1 MAVKILTSADIHIGR
16 ASSSNTDGKN
26 LTTREAWRRMVA
38 WALRESVDAVV
49 LAGDIVDQ
57 ANKYFEAVST
67 LGDGLT
73 RLDEAGIIVF
83 MVSGNHDYDVLP
95 SILKNHS
102 FKNVYL
108 LGENGSW
115 DFETVT
121 INELSI
127 QFAGWSFPTTH
138 FKSDPLTNFPKE
150 KVDGNAVTVGLI
162 HGDFTDAESPYA
174 PLKFNTMSG
183 KGVDVWVMGHIHKPE
198 QFNST
203 NPLIYYPGSPQA
215 LSAKEKGEHGAI
227 LLTIENDRRIS
238 TKHIPLSTI
247 RYEEIS
253 IDITGCTEEDE
264 IKAKLVGEPD
274 SYLEREITRHEYLEH
289 LSFDILLTGSQKDL
303 TKLEHWIE
311 SWDINEFLRNKEGL
325 QISIRKVTH
334 QCTASVTNLES
345 LKDEPSPAG
354 LLAQAILD
362 LEAGMN
368 SAFIESLRKEA
379 LSSMRSLN
387 SHSTYLPLR
396 DTEEIELL
404 DEDDIDYLLLQECN
418 RLLSQLIQTKAEG

>member
-16 ASSSNTDGKN
+16 ASSSSTDGKN
-26 LTTREAWRRMVA
+26 LTTRGAWRRMVD
-38 WALRESVDAVV
+38 WAIREHVDAVV

-57 ANKYFEAVST
+57 ANKYFEAVSA
-67 LGDGLT
+67 LEDGLT
-73 RLDEAGIIVF
+73 KLDEAGIIVV
-83 MVSGNHDYDVLP
+83 MVSGNHDFDVLP

-115 DFETVT
+115 DFET
-121 INELSI
+121 IELNGVSI
-127 QFAGWSFPTTH
+127 QFTGWSFPSLH
-138 FKSDPLTNFPKE
+138 YKSDPLINFPKE

-162 HGDFTDAESPYA
+162 HGDFTDAESSYA
-174 PLKFNTMSG
+174 PLKINSMSG
-183 KGVDVWVMGHIHKPE
+183 KGVNVWVMGHIHKPE

-215 LSAKEKGEHGAI
+215 LSAKEKGEHGAT
-227 LLTIENDRRIS
+227 LLTIENDKRIN
-238 TKHIPLSTI
+238 TRHIPLSTI
-247 RYEEIS
+247 RYEEIE

-264 IKAKLVGEPD
+264 IKAKLIGESD
-274 SYLEREITRHEYLEH
+274 SYLKKEITRHEYLEH

-303 TKLEHWIE
+303 PKLERWME

-325 QISIRKVTH
+325 QISIRKVRH

-354 LLAQAILD
+354 LLAQAIID
-362 LEAGMN
+362 LEAGEN
-368 SAFIESLRKEA
+368 STFIDSLRKEA

-396 DTEEIELL
+396 DTEKIEQI
-404 DEDDIDYLLLQECN
+404 DEDDINQLLLQECN